1 MIQVPKPVLRIVRY
15 ELSDYEW
22 SVIKPMLPN
31 KPRGVPRVD
40 DCRVLSGIFLVSRLG
55 APWRDLAEH
64 YGPQMKGLATAH
76 DARKRLCWQI
86 VAMMPTG
93 SGSSSGSKARCRE
106 QARCVPNDRLGN
118 MMVKAARKP

>member
-1 MIQVPKPVLRIVRY
+1 MRY
-15 ELSDYEW
+15 ELSDYQW

-40 DCRVLSGIFLVSRLG
+40 DRRGLNGIFWVSRSG
-55 APWRDLAEH
+55 APWRDLPEN
-64 YGPQMKGLATAH
+64 YGPHTTCYKRFVRWQQAGIRDRIMNGLATAH

-86 VAMMPTG
+86 VATMPTG

-106 QARCVPNDRLGN
+106 QALCAER
-118 MMVKAARKP
+118 